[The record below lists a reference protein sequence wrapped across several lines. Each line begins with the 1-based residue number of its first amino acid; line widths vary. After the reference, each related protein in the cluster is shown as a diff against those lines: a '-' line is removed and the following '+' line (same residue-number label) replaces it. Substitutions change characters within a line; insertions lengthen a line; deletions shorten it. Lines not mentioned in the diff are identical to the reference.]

1 MNASLEPS
9 DKPEPAS
16 DAPADAAAAS
26 QPGKSPDA
34 GGPSIR
40 LRLRRVILVVLGV
53 TLLGAAVTVVGLQTY
68 AFRNATIER
77 TGVAAG
83 MIARNSTATL
93 EFEDARQAERLLDA
107 LSAERSI
114 RQGLL
119 LTVDGRL
126 LARFGDAG
134 TSDPQRLVDPAAW
147 SPATESG
154 APVHRFSWT
163 SIESLAPVM
172 MHRDTLGYVYVRA
185 GLERMYRELAL
196 SVLLIIVATL
206 VAGAIALR
214 LADRLH
220 KRIVE
225 PILSLGDSMRR
236 VTHDQDF
243 SLRVEAREDHEIGQ
257 LTGGYN
263 QMLAQL
269 QERDR
274 RLAERGDELAQI
286 NRELAEAADGAH
298 RAREIAEQASR
309 AKSMFVANM
318 SHEIRTPMNGVLGMT
333 ELLLATR
340 LDDEQRGFA
349 QTVMRSAK
357 ALLGIIDDILDFSK
371 IEANRLDL
379 EEVDFHFSDMIEDV
393 VGLFAERAQSKGL
406 ELAGMIAPDMP
417 LWVQGDPGRL
427 RQVISNLL
435 SNAVKFTERGEVELR
450 AGVVERSPKE
460 LLLRV
465 EIRDTGPGIPAE
477 RIDSIFEE
485 FSQEDVSTARRFGGT
500 GLGLAIVRRLSEL
513 MGGEA
518 GAESTPGI
526 GSTFWATVRLRVA
539 TPRERSIWEQDGDGL
554 RGLQVLIVDDNA
566 TNRRILNN
574 HVRGWGMRAELAG
587 KASDALVTVRRAAER
602 GDRFDI
608 ALLDLHMPGTNGIQ
622 LTERLRQQPG
632 LEQMPILMLTSIS
645 RASVSQAARAAG
657 VDRYLTKPIRKSQL
671 FSAMREVLGLAQAD
685 AKCTDAAPA
694 STDALD
700 LTVLLVEDNPVNQ
713 DVARAML
720 VRLGC
725 RVQIAPGGREGVAAA
740 TSAPFDAV
748 LMDCQM
754 PGLDGFEAT
763 RLIREWETGQSGWR
777 EGRGRLPIVALTAN
791 AMQGDRERC
800 LAAGMDDYL
809 AKPFDMKDLDAIL
822 RRVRGEVEA
831 VAASRTDIG
840 LPAVPEQQL
849 LDASRLE
856 GLREIGGQAL
866 VVRTLRL
873 FVESTEDKLT
883 ELAASIAGAD
893 CASLARGAH
902 YLKGSGANLGLSAFS
917 ACAAGLEARAKAG
930 DASVADCFEASVRA
944 AMDDALAAVTKA
956 GIVDATETVS
966 GT

>member
-1 MNASLEPS
+1 
-9 DKPEPAS
+9 
-16 DAPADAAAAS
+16 
-26 QPGKSPDA
+26 
-34 GGPSIR
+34 
-40 LRLRRVILVVLGV
+40 
-53 TLLGAAVTVVGLQTY
+53 
-68 AFRNATIER
+68 
-77 TGVAAG
+77 
-83 MIARNSTATL
+83 
-93 EFEDARQAERLLDA
+93 
-107 LSAERSI
+107 
-114 RQGLL
+114 
-119 LTVDGRL
+119 
-126 LARFGDAG
+126 
-134 TSDPQRLVDPAAW
+134 
-147 SPATESG
+147 
-154 APVHRFSWT
+154 
-163 SIESLAPVM
+163 
-172 MHRDTLGYVYVRA
+172 
-185 GLERMYRELAL
+185 
-196 SVLLIIVATL
+196 
-206 VAGAIALR
+206 
-214 LADRLH
+214 
-220 KRIVE
+220 
-225 PILSLGDSMRR
+225 
-236 VTHDQDF
+236 
-243 SLRVEAREDHEIGQ
+243 
-257 LTGGYN
+257 
-263 QMLAQL
+263 
-269 QERDR
+269 
-274 RLAERGDELAQI
+274 
-286 NRELAEAADGAH
+286 
-298 RAREIAEQASR
+298 
-309 AKSMFVANM
+309 
-318 SHEIRTPMNGVLGMT
+318 
-333 ELLLATR
+333 
-340 LDDEQRGFA
+340 
-349 QTVMRSAK
+349 
-357 ALLGIIDDILDFSK
+357 
-371 IEANRLDL
+371 
-379 EEVDFHFSDMIEDV
+379 
-393 VGLFAERAQSKGL
+393 
-406 ELAGMIAPDMP
+406 
-417 LWVQGDPGRL
+417 
-427 RQVISNLL
+427 
-435 SNAVKFTERGEVELR
+435 
-450 AGVVERSPKE
+450 
-460 LLLRV
+460 
-465 EIRDTGPGIPAE
+465 
-477 RIDSIFEE
+477 
-485 FSQEDVSTARRFGGT
+485 
-500 GLGLAIVRRLSEL
+500 
-513 MGGEA
+513 
-518 GAESTPGI
+518 
-526 GSTFWATVRLRVA
+526 
-539 TPRERSIWEQDGDGL
+539 
-554 RGLQVLIVDDNA
+554 
-566 TNRRILNN
+566 
-574 HVRGWGMRAELAG
+574 
-587 KASDALVTVRRAAER
+587 
-602 GDRFDI
+602 
-608 ALLDLHMPGTNGIQ
+608 
-622 LTERLRQQPG
+622 
-632 LEQMPILMLTSIS
+632 
-645 RASVSQAARAAG
+645 
-657 VDRYLTKPIRKSQL
+657 RYLTKPIRKSQL